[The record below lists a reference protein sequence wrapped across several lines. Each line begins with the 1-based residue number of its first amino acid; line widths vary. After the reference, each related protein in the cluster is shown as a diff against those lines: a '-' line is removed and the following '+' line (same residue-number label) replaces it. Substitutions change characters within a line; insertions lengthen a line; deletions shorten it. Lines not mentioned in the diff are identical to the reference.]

1 MKTHFTY
8 FLGNTTE
15 IMFSGWPGQSLE
27 SYMLALVSVFLLSL
41 VVEWLSHMKLIDGS
55 TADNYVSD
63 GLKQTLMYAIRVG
76 LAYLVMLAVMS
87 FNVGVLLA
95 AISGY
100 AVGFL
105 IFGTRVFMRSKK
117 IVPNMDQTDDLT
129 PINCC

>member
-41 VVEWLSHMKLIDGS
+41 VVEWLSHTKLIDGS

-100 AVGFL
+100 SVGFL
-105 IFGTRVFMRSKK
+105 IFGSKVFMRSKK
-117 IVPNMDQTDDLT
+117 IVPNMAQTDDLT